1 MEVLYHDDGI
11 ESFNRSSAD
20 KYDGFLAVE
29 LGGVKVPVEFDNI
42 DYISCGEVHT
52 TPAIVNVSNKSGYT
66 EYPNG
71 HFVSSSILTGDGADD
86 MAIAFH
92 SDDDQVVVESS
103 ESQFKN
109 FLSVNNGAEKI
120 PIEYD
125 QINYID
131 CNQVDANSAIVSTAS
146 DGYIY
151 PSGHLVRAK
160 TSIDGEDMDARSIL
174 YNEDKSGVR
183 VHSSIDQFSTFLSA
197 EVGGVSVP
205 IEFDAIDYIDC
216 GKVVS
221 HPVIVDNG
229 RNIGYIFSDGI
240 HEYITD
246 EYPLTDRSEDVLKEL
261 PEWFGDGFYQDHED
275 YQAITNFDDAAL
287 GTRNVNRLRVGQHY
301 YLADEILPAED
312 FE

>member
-1 MEVLYHDDGI
+1 MEVLYHDDGT

-29 LGGVKVPVEFDNI
+29 LGGVKIPVEFDNV

-71 HFVSSSILTGDGADD
+71 HFVSSNILTGDGADD

-92 SDDDQVVVESS
+92 SDDDQVIVESS
-103 ESQFKN
+103 EAQFKN
-109 FLSVNNGAEKI
+109 FLSVDNGSEKV

-131 CNQVDANSAIVSTAS
+131 CNQVDTSSAIVSTAS

-160 TSIDGEDMDARSIL
+160 TSIDGDNMDAPSIL
-174 YNEDKSGVR
+174 YNEDKNSVR
-183 VHSSIDQFSTFLSA
+183 AHSSIDQFSTFLSA

-216 GKVVS
+216 GRIVS
-221 HPVIVDNG
+221 RPVIIDNG
-229 RNIGYIFSDGI
+229 CNIGYIFSDGI

-275 YQAITNFDDAAL
+275 YQAITNFDDSAL

>member
-1 MEVLYHDDGI
+1 MEVLYHDDGA

-29 LGGVKVPVEFDNI
+29 LGGVKVPVEFDNV

-71 HFVSSSILTGDGADD
+71 HFVSSSILTGDDADD

-92 SDDDQVVVESS
+92 SDDDQVIVESS
-103 ESQFKN
+103 EAQFKN
-109 FLSVNNGAEKI
+109 FLSVDNGAEKV

-131 CNQVDANSAIVSTAS
+131 CNQVDTSSAIVSTAS

-160 TSIDGEDMDARSIL
+160 TNIDGEDMDARSIL

-197 EVGGVSVP
+197 EVGLSL
-205 IEFDAIDYIDC
+205 
-216 GKVVS
+216 
-221 HPVIVDNG
+221 
-229 RNIGYIFSDGI
+229 I
-240 HEYITD
+240 HI
-246 EYPLTDRSEDVLKEL
+246 
-261 PEWFGDGFYQDHED
+261 
-275 YQAITNFDDAAL
+275 
-287 GTRNVNRLRVGQHY
+287 
-301 YLADEILPAED
+301 
-312 FE
+312 

>member
-1 MEVLYHDDGI
+1 MDT
-11 ESFNRSSAD
+11 S
-20 KYDGFLAVE
+20 
-29 LGGVKVPVEFDNI
+29 
-42 DYISCGEVHT
+42 
-52 TPAIVNVSNKSGYT
+52 
-66 EYPNG
+66 
-71 HFVSSSILTGDGADD
+71 
-86 MAIAFH
+86 
-92 SDDDQVVVESS
+92 
-103 ESQFKN
+103 
-109 FLSVNNGAEKI
+109 
-120 PIEYD
+120 
-125 QINYID
+125 
-131 CNQVDANSAIVSTAS
+131 SAIVSTAS

-197 EVGGVSVP
+197 EVGGASVP

-229 RNIGYIFSDGI
+229 RNIGYIFSDGV

-275 YQAITNFDDAAL
+275 YQAITNFDDSAL

>member
-1 MEVLYHDDGI
+1 MEVLYHDDGA
-11 ESFNRSSAD
+11 ETFNRSSAD

-29 LGGVKVPVEFDNI
+29 LGGVKVPIEFDSI

-66 EYPNG
+66 KYPNG
-71 HFVSSSILTGDGADD
+71 HFVSSDLLTGDNMEN
-86 MAIAFH
+86 MAVAMH
-92 SDDDQVVVESS
+92 SDDDQVFLESS
-103 ESQFKN
+103 AAQFKN
-109 FLSVNNGAEKI
+109 FLSVDNGAEKV

-125 QINYID
+125 QINYVSCGKTNTD
-131 CNQVDANSAIVSTAS
+131 SAIVDVSS
-146 DGYIY
+146 SGFIY
-151 PSGHLVRAK
+151 PSGHLVKAR
-160 TSIDGEDMDARSIL
+160 TELDGKDMDDLGVL
-174 YNEDKSGVR
+174 YHDDKTGVR

-197 EVGGVSVP
+197 EVAGVEVP
-205 IEFDAIDYIDC
+205 IEFDFIDYIDC

-229 RNIGYIFSDGI
+229 KNIGYIFSDGV
-240 HEYITD
+240 HEYISD
-246 EYPLTDRSEDVLKEL
+246 VYPLTNHTEDVLKEL

-275 YQAITNFDDAAL
+275 YQSITNFDNSSL
-287 GTRNVNRLRVGQHY
+287 GTRNINRLRVGQHY